1 MRFLLRLGVLGVIAS
16 VVGMALRRWVSGS
29 PEPEGWAPAG
39 LSGSGAAGDVLIG
52 SGPAAGRASGEAA
65 GSSNGSVGAAAPAGR
80 SDPKGRGPGSAG
92 AGGDASGARDGG
104 ARDGDARDGGA
115 RDGDATGAGEGGAGD
130 VAATGT
136 AAGRPVRP
144 AKRQGPETR
153 PTGAGTG
160 SSRPSPRPGGGT
172 STPAKAGRPAAS
184 PGGVRRASG
193 GSERPPA
200 QTPAAKRSDPA
211 VPAWV
216 PPDASGA
223 APTTHPVKAKVASR
237 IYHLPGMSLYERTKP
252 DRCYTSAE
260 AAEADG
266 FTRARR

>member
-52 SGPAAGRASGEAA
+52 SGPAAGRAGGEAA

-92 AGGDASGARDGG
+92 AGGDAAGARDGG
-104 ARDGDARDGGA
+104 AQAGGA
-115 RDGDATGAGEGGAGD
+115 QAGGAAGAGEGGAGD

-211 VPAWV
+211 APAWV